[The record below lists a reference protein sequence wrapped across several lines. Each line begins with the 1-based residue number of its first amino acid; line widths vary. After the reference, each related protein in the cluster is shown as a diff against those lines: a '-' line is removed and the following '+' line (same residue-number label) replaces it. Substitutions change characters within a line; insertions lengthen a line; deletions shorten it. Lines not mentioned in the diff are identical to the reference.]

1 MNAAASCLQLHSLCF
16 KNYHKNMKR
25 NSILYSTIVLLA
37 TTAST
42 AAMAQTTGEGKKSF
56 SPKMLV
62 YENLQNENVLR
73 HFNER
78 FNQLDTLLSNP
89 KKVSIPVIDLT
100 YNDQETKTLKN
111 TDSLYLAKTVH
122 EQLALK
128 RHHGLEVTGQV
139 YVRPS
144 VNLNFDSEED
154 DAQAVSRYKAKVQ
167 AEIGWNIINSK
178 FYQGKAKKKKIALAN
193 ELDRLQE
200 RKRQTTDVY
209 EKAADELTE
218 QYNYYIGATIAHRLA
233 NLDIMNEAYQFM
245 LEKDR
250 ISNDKMLKVMN
261 DKLEAEYD
269 LSVICASKDIQ
280 GKPIYKMTPTRIDI
294 DTTALW
300 SYLNDESIE
309 AQILQVKEQIA
320 DNQSKLTNYLAT
332 TRLTPFARWSSYLT
346 SSNSISNN
354 ADLGVRFTIP
364 LWNESPRQRKALETE
379 KEILRNSRGT
389 EVKTIRQACDI
400 LIKKIE
406 NLNQAIATEAFHIS
420 QTGKYVAMRRNA
432 YINQEKG
439 YNYLMRM
446 EEYTGLLQSME
457 RMYRLMLN
465 RGLAIIQIEKATGIK
480 DGKSVFKEKAL

>member
-1 MNAAASCLQLHSLCF
+1 MNAAASLQLHSLCL
-16 KNYHKNMKR
+16 NTNHKNMKR

-42 AAMAQTTGEGKKSF
+42 AVMAQTTEGGKKSF

-62 YENLQNENVLR
+62 YENLQNESVLK
-73 HFNER
+73 HFTER
-78 FNQLDTLLSNP
+78 FNQLDTLLANPEEVSTPIIELGLSNRHYA
-89 KKVSIPVIDLT
+89 DLRT
-100 YNDQETKTLKN
+100 
-111 TDSLYLAKTVH
+111 TDSLYWAKTAH

-139 YVRPS
+139 YARPK
-144 VNLNFDSEED
+144 VYFDTDED
-154 DAQAVSRYKAKVQ
+154 DAQDVSRYKAKIQ

-178 FYQGKAKKKKIALAN
+178 FYQGKAKEDKIALAN
-193 ELDRLQE
+193 ELDRLQQ
-200 RKRQTTDVY
+200 RKRQTSDIY

-233 NLDIMNEAYQFM
+233 NLDIMNEAYQYM

-269 LSVICASKDIQ
+269 LSSLCASKDIQ
-280 GKPIYKMTPTRIDI
+280 GKPIYQMKPTRIEV
-294 DTTALW
+294 DTTVLW
-300 SYLNDESIE
+300 NYVNSETID
-309 AQILQVKEQIA
+309 AQILQVKEEIA
-320 DNQSKLTNYLAT
+320 NNKSKLTNYLST

-346 SSNSISNN
+346 SSNKISNN
-354 ADLGVRFTIP
+354 ADLGIRFTIP
-364 LWNESPRQRKALETE
+364 LYNESPRLKKALETE
-379 KEILRNSRGT
+379 KEILRDTRST
-389 EVKTIRQACDI
+389 ELKTIRQEVEI
-400 LIKKIE
+400 LMKRIG
-406 NLNQAIATEAFHIS
+406 NLNQAIGTEAYHIS

-432 YINQEKG
+432 YVNQPNG

-457 RMYRLMLN
+457 RMYKLMLN

-480 DGKSVFKEKAL
+480 DGKLIFKEKDL